1 MEFLISILSS
11 TLWVLL
17 AITVLVFVHEFGH
30 FITAKYFGMRVERF
44 SIGFPPTLFG
54 RTFGD
59 TEYAIGATPLGGYVK
74 ISGMIDESLDTDHV
88 ETDPEPWEFRAKPVW
103 QRIVVISA
111 GVVFNVILAIFIF
124 TGINWAEGDTYIP
137 AQNVKEVYVQD
148 GSVAHAIGLRTGDQ
162 IRKVNGQVFERFDQI
177 APSSIV
183 AADTLTVTV
192 ERNGE
197 IKQLVGPPDIIT
209 RLSRVQNNDEPI
221 MGAAP
226 LPGLGYLP
234 PLIGGVQKNTP
245 ADSIGLQTGDR
256 VLSVDGDTVRF
267 WFEMSSRLQKS
278 KGQPVSLR
286 WRRADSLVSD
296 TTGPAGP
303 TSIVRQTQ
311 RTTTY
316 EASIKPSRDDQS
328 DRYVLGVYNAGA
340 SAATQKVLQDTFG
353 VQRVQYGPAEA
364 FTTGL
369 TAVWENTRN
378 IVVTLQR
385 VATGRDNLRDSLG
398 GPVMIAKVT
407 SDAAAAGPT
416 VFWRLVA
423 ILSVTLAIMNILPV
437 PALDGGQL
445 LFLLYEAVTRRRPS
459 VRVRMIAQQVG
470 MILLLGF
477 MAFLIFNDI
486 LRL

>member
-1 MEFLISILSS
+1 M
-11 TLWVLL
+11 
-17 AITVLVFVHEFGH
+17 
-30 FITAKYFGMRVERF
+30 
-44 SIGFPPTLFG
+44 
-54 RTFGD
+54 
-59 TEYAIGATPLGGYVK
+59 
-74 ISGMIDESLDTDHV
+74 
-88 ETDPEPWEFRAKPVW
+88 
-103 QRIVVISA
+103 
-111 GVVFNVILAIFIF
+111 
-124 TGINWAEGDTYIP
+124 
-137 AQNVKEVYVQD
+137 
-148 GSVAHAIGLRTGDQ
+148 
-162 IRKVNGQVFERFDQI
+162 
-177 APSSIV
+177 
-183 AADTLTVTV
+183 
-192 ERNGE
+192 
-197 IKQLVGPPDIIT
+197 
-209 RLSRVQNNDEPI
+209 QNNDELI

-267 WFEMSSRLQKS
+267 WFEMSSRLQES

-316 EASIKPSRDDQS
+316 EATIKPSRDDQS